1 MLARKAHVRL
11 VRFGTVMIRQ
21 AAQLQVV
28 IGVQVEGADGATVQ
42 PALSAAVLI

>member
-1 MLARKAHVRL
+1 MRLAL
-11 VRFGTVMIRQ
+11 FGIVMIRQ
-21 AAQLQVV
+21 AALLQVV